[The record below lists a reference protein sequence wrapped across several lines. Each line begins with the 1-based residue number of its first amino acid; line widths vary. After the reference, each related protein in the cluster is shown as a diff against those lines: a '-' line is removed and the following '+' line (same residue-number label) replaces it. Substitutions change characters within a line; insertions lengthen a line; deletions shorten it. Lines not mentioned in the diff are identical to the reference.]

1 MTVPPKVRLFRLT
14 HIDNLDTLL
23 RREAL
28 HAPLHTPDDGLPYR
42 TIHDISIQAKRYQ
55 RSIHCGPGGVI
66 HDYLP
71 FYLGP
76 RSPMLCKLSKGGVA
90 GYDEGEEP
98 LVYLIAWAE
107 DVADRN
113 IEFVFSD
120 GHGIAAFTQWFDTLD
135 NLEKLDW
142 PVILGRDWADTTEDN
157 DRKRRKQA
165 EFLIYQ
171 SLPWKMIQ
179 GIAVLNETMADK
191 VKAILAQFPDL
202 HHPPVHPVPQWYYQ
216 GG

>member
-28 HAPLHTPDDGLPYR
+28 HAPLHTPHDGLPYR
-42 TIHDISIQAKRYQ
+42 TIHDASIQEKRYQ
-55 RSIHCGPGGVI
+55 RSIPCGPSGVI

-76 RSPMLCKLSKGGVA
+76 LSPMLYKLGKGGVE

-98 LVYLIAWAE
+98 LIYLIARAE
-107 DVADRN
+107 EVASRN
-113 IEFVFSD
+113 MGFVFSD

-135 NLEKLDW
+135 SLGKLDW
-142 PVILGRDWADTTEDN
+142 PVILGRVWADTTEDN

-165 EFLIYQ
+165 EFLIHK
-171 SLPWKMIQ
+171 SLPWDMIQ
-179 GIAVLNETMADK
+179 GIAVLNEIMADK